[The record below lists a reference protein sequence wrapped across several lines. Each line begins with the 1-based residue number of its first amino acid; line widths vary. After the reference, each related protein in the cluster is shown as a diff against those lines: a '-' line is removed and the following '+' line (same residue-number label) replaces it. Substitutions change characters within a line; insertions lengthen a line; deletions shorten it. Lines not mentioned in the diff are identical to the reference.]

1 MLCITQ
7 IELLLTSISPS
18 ERRLSFVP
26 LAPPPPQVG
35 PIVYG
40 QYESYGQ
47 QAPYSKQPGPPG
59 SNTLPPGWTQEWDQA
74 TQRWYYIERA
84 SGKTRWD
91 QPLSSPPRPIGFLP
105 LGHENDHHRRGSST
119 SGYSGSYGHYPPPP
133 APQFGQQLNGEA
145 KEGKT
150 NGHSGMLAG
159 AAGGSAVGGA
169 LVGSAVCM

>member
-1 MLCITQ
+1 M
-7 IELLLTSISPS
+7 
-18 ERRLSFVP
+18 P

-47 QAPYSKQPGPPG
+47 QAPYSQQPPSG
-59 SNTLPPGWTQEWDQA
+59 SISLPPGWTQELDQA
-74 TQRWYYIERA
+74 TQRWYYIEQA

-91 QPLSSPPRPIGFLP
+91 QPLSSSPRPIGFLP

-119 SGYSGSYGHYPPPP
+119 SGYSGSYGQSPPPP
-133 APQFGQQLNGEA
+133 ATQFGQQLNGEA

-159 AAGGSAVGGA
+159 AAGGLAVGAVGGA
-169 LVGSAVCM
+169 LVGSAVRM